1 MKDKLKKIIR
11 FIMNPRLLICVM
23 IAWLV
28 TNGWAYIMFGIGTY
42 FNISW
47 MIGVSSAY
55 LAFLWIPVSPEK
67 VVTFAIAIGLMRLI
81 FPNDQR
87 TLAVLKEFYDK
98 AKNAIK
104 KN

>member
-1 MKDKLKKIIR
+1 
-11 FIMNPRLLICVM
+11 MNPRLLICVM